1 LEDRNKPSHSFHL
14 SITPYKP
21 FALSLFFYFSW
32 QFGDIVIL
40 FDKIMFPGEY
50 SQRDEHEPPFTIPFV
65 PEYPPHWSATNHYNA
80 VDHRFSDSRSLRRPL
95 PYRTSSSAAECC
107 GDDIVP
113 HAGLSDEQGV
123 SGVFPEINRYE
134 KHSMTDREAAMHI
147 ERSFGR
153 ARRRHNQ
160 LIGRI
165 LRDLINRR
173 TCLTDESLENLRVA
187 ADKVIFDGKLGDR
200 VKWRWSFAH
209 ETQYEKDLLGTT
221 ALRAAPGNRGYET
234 LIVLSTPLLRLD
246 SQYNRDL
253 LLSAFFHELIHCY
266 LFIQCGL
273 HHAKDDGHTAG
284 FRKIAGI
291 INEWILQANGHQR
304 LHLCNMRAN
313 LDLFR
318 IRRRPQ

>member
-1 LEDRNKPSHSFHL
+1 
-14 SITPYKP
+14 
-21 FALSLFFYFSW
+21 
-32 QFGDIVIL
+32 
-40 FDKIMFPGEY
+40 MFPGEY

-65 PEYPPHWSATNHYNA
+65 PEYPPHWSATNYNA
-80 VDHRFSDSRSLRRPL
+80 VDHRFSDSRSLRHPL
-95 PYRTSSSAAECC
+95 PYRTSSSTADYYC
-107 GDDIVP
+107 GDEMVR
-113 HAGLSDEQGV
+113 HASLPD
-123 SGVFPEINRYE
+123 EINRYE
-134 KHSMTDREAAMHI
+134 KHSMTDWEAAMYI

-200 VKWRWSFAH
+200 VKWRWSFEH

-313 LDLFR
+313 LDQFR
-318 IRRRPQ
+318 IRRRPQWGGRSPCSTYERRTSGSKSPEYILFQENKMGYDRLGCSGDNDPPFKN